1 MPQGTRTAAEKVMFD
16 WMLANVNL
24 LYVGLNVLI
33 LLDLTYMSR
42 FCKSRSHPLDFD
54 LATDEHTRTRSR
66 TNVPLPSAIRSCTA
80 CRRV

>member
-1 MPQGTRTAAEKVMFD
+1 MDQTLAEKAEFRHMIS
-16 WMLANVNL
+16 NINNL
-24 LYVGLNVLI
+24 FAGMKVLI

>member
-1 MPQGTRTAAEKVMFD
+1 MDQTLAEKAEFRHMIS
-16 WMLANVNL
+16 NINNL
-24 LYVGLNVLI
+24 FAGMKVLI

-42 FCKSRSHPLDFD
+42 FCKLRSHPVDFD

>member
-1 MPQGTRTAAEKVMFD
+1 MDQTLAEKAEFRHMIS
-16 WMLANVNL
+16 NINNL
-24 LYVGLNVLI
+24 FAGMKVLI

-66 TNVPLPSAIRSCTA
+66 TNVPLPSTIRSCTA